1 MGTIGSGDDSVRPR
15 SVWRA
20 RRLTGS
26 LVLTLAVALT
36 NSALTPL
43 PTVGAGV
50 RVPEAFV
57 GAVNVVPGSGMFQTV
72 IPLSGAEPAFPANPG
87 LIGSETLVGVPP
99 GNFDFTAAPIELGV
113 GPSNA
118 DLSSG
123 PIVATVL
130 PVNAGF
136 ESGGLAGWETAG
148 SPTTIA
154 ANGGTAGWLR
164 ESVDRLIT
172 SPVIVESAASELQ
185 VDVGHTPSTGYSWLQ
200 IYVRSGPTYATST
213 LLDSVYCYNCG
224 GTWNQRSFSLAAY
237 AGQSVKIEFRAY
249 LGNDVA
255 VDNVAV
261 TTAGPIPN
269 WESSGNVKHVVE
281 NDGVLR
287 VDGSSSYAL
296 SDAFT
301 VAPTANR
308 MTFRVRAE
316 SVSGG
321 QVTVKVR
328 HGAGHSTVT
337 QVFFENLSGTS
348 FVERDFDVSAY
359 AGQSIRL
366 EVRAPYRQI
375 RVDDI
380 GLQRYLVPSWTVVGG
395 NPSYVDD
402 GAGGQALR
410 TNGGLISAPFD
421 VPADAQHLMVR
432 MRGTHPYDAIV
443 RSGPNFAT
451 QTDAVTY
458 GHLNATAAWRD
469 IPVPVGEFAGQQIRL
484 ELRRWAGG
492 GNVYVDFDTA
502 GQAQRVIDGWEVSE
516 AGAVVG
522 ANTIGGT
529 YVTPDHL
536 AKTVITSEEL
546 QVHPSRLYRFTY
558 DAPADPGFELR
569 INWTRSDTGQSY
581 VIQQT
586 ASNDAVPLTS
596 RTLYVPDRLGDVGR
610 FDVEI
615 FKGVRLYEFGGNL
628 AAVQAADPVR
638 DQRRS
643 RYRCRDW
650 RRSAGRN
657 RPRTRGSE
665 PVHVGPI
672 LQLGVVDSG

>member
-1 MGTIGSGDDSVRPR
+1 MRTIGSGDDSVRPR

-20 RRLTGS
+20 RRLTGL

-50 RVPEAFV
+50 HVPEAFV

-87 LIGSETLVGVPP
+87 LMGSETLVGVPP
-99 GNFDFTAAPIELGV
+99 VNFDFTAAPIELGA

-164 ESVDRLIT
+164 ESVDRLIS
-172 SPVIVESAASELQ
+172 SPVAVGGAASELQ

-261 TTAGPIPN
+261 ATAGPIPN
-269 WESSGNVKHVVE
+269 WEFSGNVKHVVE
-281 NDGVLR
+281 NNGVLR

-296 SDAFT
+296 SDPFT

-316 SVSGG
+316 SIYGG
-321 QVTVKVR
+321 QVTVKIR
-328 HGAGHSTVT
+328 HGAGYGTVT
-337 QVFFENLSGTS
+337 QGAAKPQEFGSWLLWPNWCIEAYPGGNLTIFHHVPTGPETTDQRIEWYFPQETPSDAEREIIDFVDVDSAKWTQYAQTHGGPKAWIYGREGRRLLDFERRAALAATRGFFVTGNETELFRRLARDCRDRVEPMCNGVDPDFFRPDATVPSPYGADELALVFTGAMDYHPNEDAAAWFAQEVMPLLKQRNPSVRFHVVGRAPTPAVQALASDSIAVSGTVPDVRPYLQHAAVVVAPLRIARGIQNKILEAMAMGRPVVAS
-348 FVERDFDVSAY
+348 TECAGPIAARVGDELLVATTAEQFVAQIERLLA
-359 AGQSIRL
+359 
-366 EVRAPYRQI
+366 
-375 RVDDI
+375 
-380 GLQRYLVPSWTVVGG
+380 
-395 NPSYVDD
+395 NPDD
-402 GAGGQALR
+402 GARVGAAARQRVVDDYSWQA
-410 TNGGLISAPFD
+410 
-421 VPADAQHLMVR
+421 HL
-432 MRGTHPYDAIV
+432 
-443 RSGPNFAT
+443 SGIDSYLAT
-451 QTDAVTY
+451 GTDA
-458 GHLNATAAWRD
+458 
-469 IPVPVGEFAGQQIRL
+469 
-484 ELRRWAGG
+484 
-492 GNVYVDFDTA
+492 
-502 GQAQRVIDGWEVSE
+502 SE
-516 AGAVVG
+516 AA
-522 ANTIGGT
+522 
-529 YVTPDHL
+529 
-536 AKTVITSEEL
+536 
-546 QVHPSRLYRFTY
+546 R
-558 DAPADPGFELR
+558 
-569 INWTRSDTGQSY
+569 
-581 VIQQT
+581 
-586 ASNDAVPLTS
+586 
-596 RTLYVPDRLGDVGR
+596 
-610 FDVEI
+610 
-615 FKGVRLYEFGGNL
+615 
-628 AAVQAADPVR
+628 
-638 DQRRS
+638 
-643 RYRCRDW
+643 
-650 RRSAGRN
+650 
-657 RPRTRGSE
+657 
-665 PVHVGPI
+665 
-672 LQLGVVDSG
+672 